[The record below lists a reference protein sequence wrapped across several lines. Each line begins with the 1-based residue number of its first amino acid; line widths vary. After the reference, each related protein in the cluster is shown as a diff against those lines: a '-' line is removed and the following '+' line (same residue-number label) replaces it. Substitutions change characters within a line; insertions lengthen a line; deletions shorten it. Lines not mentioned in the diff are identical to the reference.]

1 MADKLVESKIR
12 CDKVTLFIERGCHYC
27 RNAEE
32 MFKQY
37 NFVPG
42 ALEVVDI
49 TQRMD
54 VQDYLQRRTGHRTQP
69 ALLINL
75 WHHFV
80 LSCLWS
86 SLGDA
91 ASEDYLTYRMWTASS
106 PEYCSRSVPCGSVRE
121 GDDWELHPP
130 HSDIQG
136 LPEGNSWQLPSAG
149 SDASSWPMQLLPCQ

>member
-1 MADKLVESKIR
+1 MPRR
-12 CDKVTLFIERGCHYC
+12 CSSSTTLCLELWKSLISPSAWMSRITCSEEQGIE
-27 RNAEE
+27 
-32 MFKQY
+32 
-37 NFVPG
+37 P
-42 ALEVVDI
+42 
-49 TQRMD
+49 
-54 VQDYLQRRTGHRTQP
+54 
-69 ALLINL
+69 
-75 WHHFV
+75 
-80 LSCLWS
+80 CLWS